1 LPGWYNLIDTTG
13 KSNDEEIH
21 MTDRIRFLTRTALLL
36 AVVIA
41 FQVFGK
47 MIPYNNFIVGPVVNA
62 ALLVATA
69 SAGLWS
75 GIAISVIAPLV
86 SAFTNK
92 APIAPLV
99 LGFSPFI
106 IIGNA
111 IIVLAF
117 RLFRKKDRTPGSL
130 RGSIIGVAVGSVLKF
145 GFLYGAITAFTS
157 LVSGI
162 KPQQA
167 ATLISLFSWPQ
178 LFTAIAGGAIATAVL
193 KLAGKSLEY
202 RG

>member
-1 LPGWYNLIDTTG
+1 M
-13 KSNDEEIH
+13 K
-21 MTDRIRFLTRTALLL
+21 IRTQLLTRTALLL
-36 AVVIA
+36 AVVIT
-41 FQVFGK
+41 FQLLGK
-47 MIPYNNFIVGPVVNA
+47 MIPYNNYIVGPVVNA

-92 APIAPLV
+92 APIAPLI

-117 RLFRKKDRTPGSL
+117 WLFRKKDGTPGKL

-145 GFLYGAITAFTS
+145 GFLYGGITAFTS

-178 LFTAIAGGAIATAVL
+178 LFTAIAGGAVAIVVL
-193 KLAGKSLEY
+193 KLAGKALEY
-202 RG
+202 RE

>member
-1 LPGWYNLIDTTG
+1 MKNRT
-13 KSNDEEIH
+13 
-21 MTDRIRFLTRTALLL
+21 RFLTRTALLL
-36 AVVIA
+36 AVAIA
-41 FQVFGK
+41 FQIFGK
-47 MIPYNNFIVGPVVNA
+47 LIPYNNFVVGPVVNA
-62 ALLVATA
+62 VLLVATA
-69 SAGLWS
+69 AAGLWS

-106 IIGNA
+106 ITGNI

-117 RLFRKKDRTPGSL
+117 WIFRKKDKTQGNVSGSVL
-130 RGSIIGVAVGSVLKF
+130 GVAVGSVLKF

-157 LVSGI
+157 LVEM

-167 ATLISLFSWPQ
+167 ATLTGLFSWAQ
-178 LFTAIAGGAIATAVL
+178 LFTAIAGGAIALVVL
-193 KLAGKSLEY
+193 KLAGKALEY
-202 RG
+202 KE